1 MTVSVFSVFMS
12 ALFSVV
18 FILAVHLLRKRD
30 FFLRDFGIPAV
41 LVLCGLCICRMLVSI
56 ETPLTIPIRGERVL
70 SAVYTAVRRKN
81 ELLPGLPL
89 SILQVFYLVWISG
102 AVITLAIFLGLNL
115 STLHRLK
122 AYRGNR
128 NHAAEEMLAL
138 VKEESRPMSVTVCA
152 CPGITVPMGAGV
164 FEKRIYLPSA
174 ALSDEELY
182 YVLKHEY
189 AHFLGHDIL
198 IKILICLFCCVFWW
212 NPMVYVLRGD
222 IERILEIKADIKA
235 TDGFSKPEKIK
246 YLETLLKCV
255 RSSKKAKKR
264 FFRPIARLCADGADQ
279 ELVERF
285 KVLSAPAARRP
296 AFYPAALVVLSLLVF
311 IASYLFVLQPYY
323 EAPAAD
329 IYTDLSV
336 TEFNIDGG
344 YILKLNDGTF
354 SLVLKSGDCIPDI
367 SRETLYIFMHEGIEI
382 REEQR

>member
-128 NHAAEEMLAL
+128 NHAAEKMLAL

-264 FFRPIARLCADGADQ
+264 FFRPVARLCADGADQ

-285 KVLSAPAARRP
+285 QVLSAPAARRP
-296 AFYPAALVVLSLLVF
+296 AFYPLLLVGISVLVF
-311 IASYLFVLQPYY
+311 VGSYLFILQPYY
-323 EAPAAD
+323 EPPVRD
-329 IYTDLSV
+329 IFENSSV
-336 TEFNIDGG
+336 QRIDINEEFIVKHKNGS
-344 YILKLNDGTF
+344 Y
-354 SLVLKSGDCIPDI
+354 SLVLATGEELDI
-367 SRETLYIFMHEGIEI
+367 QKATVDIFVSCGTELK
-382 REEQR
+382 EEE